1 MQSSLHSSMQTN
13 LRTSDAKLFAMK
25 SIGDQAR
32 EFRLWKGW
40 NYTEMAAE
48 VQKHFKDGEV
58 SRQKITQLE
67 EAGARRPRYLA
78 ALAKAMG
85 TTVEILEAGLW
96 RPVEGAPSTPESRE
110 AGNVVS
116 APASMRPRRYPV
128 ISSVQAGEWCEI
140 VDHFAPGDAE
150 DWQDSPVDLGPNGF
164 ILKLE
169 GDSMTNPAGGK
180 DNFPEGMYVHVHPGI
195 EAQPGDYVI
204 AKREHENK
212 ATFKKLVRVD
222 GEHYLH
228 AINPAWPKPYI
239 KLEPGDR
246 IIGKLKFAG
255 WSF

>member
-1 MQSSLHSSMQTN
+1 MQGSL
-13 LRTSDAKLFAMK
+13 LITSVNTIAERLKWARAQRGMTQAQLAAAARV
-25 SIGDQAR
+25 STSAIGNVESGIR
-32 EFRLWKGW
+32 E
-40 NYTEMAAE
+40 
-48 VQKHFKDGEV
+48 
-58 SRQKITQLE
+58 
-67 EAGARRPRYLA
+67 RPRDLLDIA
-78 ALAKAMG
+78 RALRASPTWLESGRG
-85 TTVEILEAGLW
+85 TW
-96 RPVEGAPSTPESRE
+96 DDAPDS
-110 AGNVVS
+110 NVSS
-116 APASMRPRRYPV
+116 APAAMQPRRYPV
-128 ISSVQAGEWCEI
+128 ISSVQAGEWSEI
-140 VDHFAPGDAE
+140 VDNFQPGDAE

-169 GDSMTNPAGGK
+169 GNSMTNPAGGK

-222 GEHYLH
+222 GEQYLH

-239 KLEPGDR
+239 KLEPGDK